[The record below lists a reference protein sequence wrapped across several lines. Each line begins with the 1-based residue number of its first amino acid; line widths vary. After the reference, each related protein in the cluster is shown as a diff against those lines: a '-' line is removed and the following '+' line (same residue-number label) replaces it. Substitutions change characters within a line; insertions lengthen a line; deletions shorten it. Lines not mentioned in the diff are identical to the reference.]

1 MPELQSRKGKTPV
14 IDIGNTRLAYQKFA
28 VGIQENSKQN
38 ASVLRTICD
47 AANQA
52 THIYFGIG
60 LGICLGP
67 WMLRH
72 GTDSHRAE
80 TISHC

>member
-1 MPELQSRKGKTPV
+1 MPKLHSIKGKTPV
-14 IDIGNTRLAYQKFA
+14 IDIGNTRLDYQKFA

-60 LGICLGP
+60 LGIYLNSG
-67 WMLRH
+67 MFRH

-80 TISHC
+80 TISHY